1 MIQEKIDEV
10 SSICGDKIYLIG
22 DDSISST
29 QTEMDNV
36 VAKMLLERKKTISV
50 AESCTGGLIASYLV
64 NYSGISESLLEACVT
79 YSNEAKIKRLG
90 VSKDILDK
98 YGAVSP
104 QVAEAMAKGVAES
117 LGSDI
122 GISTTGVAG
131 PDGGSDEKPVGL
143 VYIGVYYQGKST
155 SIKKIFSGDRRKVRE
170 RAARE
175 ALNQVRL
182 LLLNK

>member
-1 MIQEKIDEV
+1 MCYIFKW
-10 SSICGDKIYLIG
+10 
-22 DDSISST
+22 
-29 QTEMDNV
+29 
-36 VAKMLLERKKTISV
+36 
-50 AESCTGGLIASYLV
+50 
-64 NYSGISESLLEACVT
+64 
-79 YSNEAKIKRLG
+79 
-90 VSKDILDK
+90 
-98 YGAVSP
+98 VSP